1 MPEAWARVLTPRAAW
16 DRRGKGS
23 PCDPRGAKANPLLL
37 LSGSRAS
44 RGESL
49 GEVQACSHSRLRE
62 DGWSLAQSLQ
72 RGWDRPQI
80 SSKRQ
85 PAPVTCSLPGS
96 GS

>member
-44 RGESL
+44 QGESL
-49 GEVQACSHSRLRE
+49 GKVQACSHSRLRE